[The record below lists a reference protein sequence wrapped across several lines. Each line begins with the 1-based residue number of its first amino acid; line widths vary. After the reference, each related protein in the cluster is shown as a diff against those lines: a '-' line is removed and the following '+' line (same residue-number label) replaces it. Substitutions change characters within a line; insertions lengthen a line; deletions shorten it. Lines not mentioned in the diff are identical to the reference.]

1 MARIDLFPG
10 MNNRLKWAFAFFLG
24 IAGFAVFYFPLI
36 GLDLWMR
43 VLLLVLALVMVGVII
58 AGTEAGALVIT
69 YLTGA
74 RGELKKVVWPDRQET
89 IRTTAVVLAM
99 VLLVAVFLG
108 LVDAG
113 LAYGLKLMLGSGG

>member
-10 MNNRLKWAFAFFLG
+10 MNNRLKWTFAFFFG

-43 VLLLVLALVMVGVII
+43 VLLLVLALVMAGVII
-58 AGTEAGALVIT
+58 AGTETGALVIT

-89 IRTTAVVLAM
+89 MRTTAVVLAM

-113 LAYGLKLMLGSGG
+113 LAYGLRLMLSSGG